1 MDGGSLK
8 KSFVRVELNGD
19 VDVPE
24 TPSRALEVMQFSALA
39 YLSRN
44 EVWGEVERRRP
55 GVREGKGRA
64 WETARTTLA
73 NCVQEGDF
81 NLASTASKNCTT
93 STPEVLFSDHSA
105 ACVRRVFY
113 KTDPTGSNR

>member
-44 EVWGEVERRRP
+44 EVSGEVERRRS
-55 GVREGKGRA
+55 GEREG
-64 WETARTTLA
+64 
-73 NCVQEGDF
+73 EG
-81 NLASTASKNCTT
+81 
-93 STPEVLFSDHSA
+93 
-105 ACVRRVFY
+105 
-113 KTDPTGSNR
+113 

>member
-19 VDVPE
+19 IDAPK

-44 EVWGEVERRRP
+44 EVWGEVERRR
-55 GVREGKGRA
+55 
-64 WETARTTLA
+64 
-73 NCVQEGDF
+73 
-81 NLASTASKNCTT
+81 
-93 STPEVLFSDHSA
+93 
-105 ACVRRVFY
+105 
-113 KTDPTGSNR
+113 